1 MKDNKIS
8 KCLMITVLAGTM
20 VFSAVMTGC
29 GEESKNEINSGNT
42 STVSDTDEKI
52 DTYTESENIT
62 VSDTESTGTV
72 SDIVEVKGNS
82 MNDTLKNGDHVK
94 IEQYRDNAPQYGDI
108 VYISEVGNYS
118 EPLIKR
124 IIATAGQRIEIDYEN
139 NEVKIDGKK
148 LEENYVKG
156 RTMEIMNKPAE
167 FPQIIP
173 EGYVFV
179 MGDNREASLDSRSKI
194 IGLVP
199 IEKIV
204 GKVVKVIS

>member
-72 SDIVEVKGNS
+72 SDIVEVKGYS

-108 VYISEVGNYS
+108 VYISEVDNFS

-148 LEENYVKG
+148 
-156 RTMEIMNKPAE
+156 T
-167 FPQIIP
+167 
-173 EGYVFV
+173 
-179 MGDNREASLDSRSKI
+179 
-194 IGLVP
+194 
-199 IEKIV
+199 
-204 GKVVKVIS
+204 